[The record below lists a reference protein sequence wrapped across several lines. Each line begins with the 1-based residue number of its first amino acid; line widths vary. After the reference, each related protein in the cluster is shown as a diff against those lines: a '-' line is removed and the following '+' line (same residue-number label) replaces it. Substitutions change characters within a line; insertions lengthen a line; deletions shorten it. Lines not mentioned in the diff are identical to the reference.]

1 MLVRL
6 GCLTAFL
13 STDEGEEEKLRIG
26 INTTCSLREWRSRR
40 DGRKKENE
48 LGVHPT
54 ASAES
59 VNPYAVM
66 ATYCLMTC
74 SAPSTI
80 TICHIQYRS
89 SKIIVKR
96 GPILYDVLKGNHIIS
111 WMNYIFYTTS
121 AAGPQNNSTHVLI
134 ELKRGLFGLSGFIT
148 HTPKVLFTLSVI
160 SRSSHVELTP
170 LPLTNYMAAVM
181 VSEDIKHHWIC
192 AMDADECKFFVCH
205 ILTPSGQMSGKISV
219 MTTHHHCRDKMSLS
233 AQPSSQLVDGYM
245 SGVD

>member
-1 MLVRL
+1 MLVKL

-13 STDEGEEEKLRIG
+13 STDEGEEKKLRRG

-74 SAPSTI
+74 RAPSTI
-80 TICHIQYRS
+80 TICHIMYRPS
-89 SKIIVKR
+89 RIIVKC
-96 GPILYDVLKGNHIIS
+96 GLIPYDVLKRGHIIS
-111 WMNYIFYTTS
+111 WMNYIFHTAS
-121 AAGPQNNSTHVLI
+121 PAGLQNNSTHVLI
-134 ELKRGLFGLSGFIT
+134 EAEWGLFSLSSFIT
-148 HTPKVLFTLSVI
+148 HTLKLPVTLSLISRRRHIEFTLS
-160 SRSSHVELTP
+160 
-170 LPLTNYMAAVM
+170 LPITNKMAAV
-181 VSEDIKHHWIC
+181 VVLEGEKSAI
-192 AMDADECKFFVCH
+192 ECTLGTAILCH
-205 ILTPSGQMSGKISV
+205 IFSSSGQMSGETSV

-233 AQPSSQLVDGYM
+233 ANPSSQLADSNM